1 MTVTSAAPATS
12 SDTVSVA
19 LPLSPTVTSSTVS
32 VGLSSMVTVA
42 DDVPRV
48 AFDWPLRVNVK
59 FSSVSFTVSL
69 TTATITVL
77 EVSPGANVS
86 IPDAAV

>member
-1 MTVTSAAPATS
+1 M
-12 SDTVSVA
+12 A
-19 LPLSPTVTSSTVS
+19 LPLSPAVVTSSTVS
-32 VGLSSMVTVA
+32 VGLSSIVTVA

-48 AFDWPLRVNVK
+48 AFDSPLRVNVNA
-59 FSSVSFTVSL
+59 SSVSFTVSL